1 MNSSAVLIV
10 NPASGSFSEKRLM
23 SAVGL
28 LKEKFGD
35 VSILYTHKGGDAE
48 VMARDA
54 VRKSPDVILAVGG
67 DGTFNEVVNG
77 TAFTDVPV
85 AFIPAGTTNVLAR
98 ELDLPADIY
107 DATLKALSGRIEYVH
122 LGRINGRYFVLMAG
136 VGFDGEAVYGVN
148 QRVKRLSGKGAYV
161 LSGLKC
167 FMRYRPGRLRIVIDG
182 RVYEGHGLIVC
193 NAGYY
198 AGNFRV
204 CPDAGLGSP
213 YLHVSVMQG
222 GKRSDLLRYVLGV
235 VSGRHKEQVCI
246 KGRRID
252 VSGDAHIQIDGDY
265 FGRAPAVITFHEKA
279 LRLIVSS
286 VSSVP

>member
-1 MNSSAVLIV
+1 MSSSAVLIV

-28 LKEKFGD
+28 LKEKFGE
-35 VSILYTHKGGDAE
+35 VSVLYTHKGGDAE

-54 VRKSPDVILAVGG
+54 VRRSPDMILAVGG

-85 AFIPAGTTNVLAR
+85 AFLPAGTTNVLAR
-98 ELDLPADIY
+98 ELGLPSDLH
-107 DATLKALSGRIEYVH
+107 DATLKALNGRAEYVH

-136 VGFDGEAVYGVN
+136 IGFDGETVRRVN
-148 QRVKRLSGKGAYV
+148 QRLKRVSGKGAYL
-161 LSGLKC
+161 LSGLGC
-167 FMRYRPGRLRIVIDG
+167 FLRYRPPRLGIVIDG
-182 RVYEGHGLIVC
+182 KAYEGHGLIAC

-213 YLHVSVMQG
+213 CLHVSVMEG
-222 GKRSDLLRYVLGV
+222 GRRSDLLRYVLGV
-235 VSGRHKEQVCI
+235 VSGRHKGPACI
-246 KGRRID
+246 EGRRIE
-252 VSGDAHIQIDGDY
+252 VSGEAHVQIDGDY
-265 FGRAPAVITFHEKA
+265 FGRTPAVITFHERA
-279 LRLIVSS
+279 LRLIVQ
-286 VSSVP
+286 